1 MLKEFRE
8 FALRGNVLDL
18 AVGVI
23 IGAAFNKII
32 DSAVNDLIMPI
43 VSAIVGTPDFS
54 NLYVKL
60 GAVPADFQGPETY
73 QSLVAA
79 GVPVL
84 GYGQFVTVA
93 LNFILLAFVVF
104 WIVKGANILRRP
116 AKDEAPAAPP
126 PPPEDVQLL
135 REIRDVLKAKS

>member
-32 DSAVNDLIMPI
+32 DSIVKDLIMPV

-54 NLYVKL
+54 NLYLKL
-60 GAVPADFQGPETY
+60 GAVPDSFAGEETY
-73 QSLVAA
+73 RALVDA

-84 GYGQFVTVA
+84 GYGQFLTVA
-93 LNFILLAFVVF
+93 LNFILLAFIVF
-104 WIVKGANILRRP
+104 WIVKGANKLRRRDEKKP
-116 AKDEAPAAPP
+116 AAPAAPP
-126 PPPEDVQLL
+126 EDIQLL
-135 REIRDVLKAKS
+135 REIRDALKSKA